1 MVQNDDPATSHANLT
16 DDVLVPFRIVR
27 AGQLGRFVRLGSVVD
42 TILSRHD
49 YPDAVSQA
57 LAEAVVLT
65 ALLGAALKGE
75 GRFTLQTRGDGAIRF
90 LVVNYDTPSKLR
102 GYASFDAERV
112 KQASVDGAESSER
125 MLGDGHLAFTIDPG
139 AGRERYQ
146 GIVPLA
152 GETLADAVHTYF
164 RQSEQL
170 PTYVRVSVGRERTPA
185 LPGDT
190 VKAGWRWR
198 ASGLLVQH
206 VPKLGGVPPSPAG
219 DDDTIFGEDDDD
231 WQRVRILAATAEDHE
246 LLDPMLTPHR
256 LLYRLFHEDGVI
268 AEPDVAMSSECS
280 CSRDRVGAFIES
292 FKPSELDDMREPD
305 GRIRIRC
312 EFCAVDYWF

>member
-1 MVQNDDPATSHANLT
+1 MAGDSDDTAAPQSNLS

-27 AGQLGRFVRLGSVVD
+27 AGMLGRFVRLGPVVD

-49 YPDAVSQA
+49 YPELVSKT

-65 ALLGAALKGE
+65 SLLGAVMKGE

-102 GYASFDAERV
+102 AYASFDADRVAAAGPSPERV
-112 KQASVDGAESSER
+112 
-125 MLGDGHLAFTIDPG
+125 LGDGHLAFTIDPG
-139 AGRERYQ
+139 GTKERYQ

-152 GETLADAVHTYF
+152 GDTLTSAVETYF

-170 PTYVRVSVGRERTPA
+170 PTYVRVAVGRER
-185 LPGDT
+185 LPGSDPA
-190 VKAGWRWR
+190 KSGWHWR
-198 ASGLLVQH
+198 ASGLLVQY
-206 VPKLGGVPPSPAG
+206 VPKLGGAPPPPA
-219 DDDTIFGEDDDD
+219 DDDEDHVFGEEDED
-231 WQRVRILAATAEDHE
+231 WTRVRILAATTEDHE
-246 LLDPMLTPHR
+246 MLDPLLTPHR
-256 LLYRLFHEDGVI
+256 LLYRLFHEDGVR

-280 CSRDRVGAFIES
+280 CSRDRVGAFIET
-292 FKPSELDDMREPD
+292 FKPSDLDDMREAD

-312 EFCAVDYWF
+312 EFCATSYFF